1 MGCMDTMTMSDQYHL
16 AAQYGHVTAC
26 PVLPLTAFRSMHLRI
41 LKVVPIISPH
51 NTGSGNV
58 YTTMQ

>member
-1 MGCMDTMTMSDQYHL
+1 MTMSDQYHL